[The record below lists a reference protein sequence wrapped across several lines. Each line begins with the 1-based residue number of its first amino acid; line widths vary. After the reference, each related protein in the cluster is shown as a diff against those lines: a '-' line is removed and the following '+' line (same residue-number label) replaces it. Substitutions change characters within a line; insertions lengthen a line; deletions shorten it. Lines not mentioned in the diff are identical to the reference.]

1 MEEVRT
7 RRNFPAETW
16 AVVRDAYLGGETAE
30 SISRRLKMSI
40 NTIRKRATRC
50 GWTHKAH
57 AAALA
62 RMDAETGSRAADTSE
77 PAIALDRTARYAA
90 LLLTEGRAAEAQG
103 LIRAAEGLRRLTQ
116 PTAGPGRRA
125 LTPQEME
132 AEAQARQAEAS
143 ATHARVAERLNR
155 LVEHLA
161 HELLAQRPQGVPA
174 LYAPFVY
181 AFRARHFGPQ
191 VEAADHAHAVAMGW
205 PLDLWDADGR
215 LKTGMARGPSGRVP
229 AGTTPPSEGA
239 GPEHCCAWTEQT
251 EADARAGR
259 EADYGMAWET
269 G

>member
-1 MEEVRT
+1 MGLAM
-7 RRNFPAETW
+7 RRVVS
-16 AVVRDAYLGGETAE
+16 AVD
-30 SISRRLKMSI
+30 K
-40 NTIRKRATRC
+40 
-50 GWTHKAH
+50 
-57 AAALA
+57 
-62 RMDAETGSRAADTSE
+62 
-77 PAIALDRTARYAA
+77 
-90 LLLTEGRAAEAQG
+90 GRAAEAQG

-116 PTAGPGRRA
+116 PSAGPGRRA

-132 AEAQARQAEAS
+132 AEAQARQAEAA

-174 LYAPFVY
+174 PYAPFVY

-191 VEAADHAHAVAMGW
+191 IEAADHAHAVAMGW

-215 LKTGMARGPSGRVP
+215 LKTGITRGPSGGAP
-229 AGTTPPSEGA
+229 AATTPPSEGA

-251 EADARAGR
+251 EAGARAGR
-259 EADYGMAWET
+259 EADYGMAWE